1 MSSTLFQAI
10 KAGLEE
16 IVVKFNAGLK
26 AYKQAT
32 DDSIRQLT
40 TKVDKCIQ
48 KDGDSDTLTLDP
60 NYSQL
65 VPTGKVV
72 DTKDG
77 LIAMHEEKQIMWRNN
92 FRGDQTRA
100 LNVTKYYNTVD
111 NDEVVTLE
119 RYTGSLMTNT
129 NDSGGGV
136 IMLPSDVVITEA
148 EGKPIDDI
156 EFINGGT
163 ISFTNPEVRQLT
175 LKTPRNWEGPEVKLI
190 TGKAPISDVFSTL
203 KVSVV
208 PGSAVGYTYEDDSA
222 QLASYRLRFEFDAF
236 KDLEPGDIPVCF
248 DRNVD
253 SDVMRYNIG
262 LQLSNGEGLHE
273 FTDHPI
279 EARRLKYSSADKR
292 SASHS
297 RYMDNSNAFF
307 EVNIA
312 TTVQN
317 AEDGVTVDISSLTF
331 GHLTHAFE
339 TPISVSL
346 QRPETFLVQ
355 DQDF

>member
-65 VPTGKVV
+65 VSTGKVV
-72 DTKDG
+72 NTKDG
-77 LIAMHEEKQIMWRNN
+77 LIVMHEEKQIMWQNN
-92 FRGDQTRA
+92 LTYDPTRY
-100 LNVTKYYNTVD
+100 TDFTRYYNTVD
-111 NDEVVTLE
+111 NDEVV
-119 RYTGSLMTNT
+119 SLVDRVRGMMRNSLLMYGYVT
-129 NDSGGGV
+129 
-136 IMLPSDVVITEA
+136 MLPSDTVITEA
-148 EGKPIDDI
+148 NGKSVDDI
-156 EFINGGT
+156 KFVQGGS
-163 ISFTNPEVRQLT
+163 ISFTNPETRQLT
-175 LKTPRNWEGPEVKLI
+175 IKTPRNWEGPEIKLI
-190 TGKAPISDVFSTL
+190 VGKAPISDVFSTL

-208 PGSAVGYTYEDDSA
+208 EGSAVGYTYDDDSA

-236 KDLEPGDIPVCF
+236 KDLEPGDIPVFF
-248 DRNVD
+248 DRN
-253 SDVMRYNIG
+253 SINSPSSYNIG

-273 FTDHPI
+273 STDSSI
-279 EARRLKYSSADKR
+279 EARRLKHRRADKR
-292 SASHS
+292 EAEHS
-297 RYMDNSNAFF
+297 RYMSNSNAFF
-307 EVNIA
+307 EINIA

-317 AEDGVTVDISSLTF
+317 AEDGVTVDISSLTW
-331 GHLTHAFE
+331 GHLTHTFE

-355 DQDF
+355 GQDF

>member
-60 NYSQL
+60 NYSEL

-72 DTKDG
+72 NTKDG
-77 LIAMHEEKQIMWRNN
+77 LIAMHEEKQIMWKSNIN
-92 FRGDQTRA
+92 PYKTRP

-119 RYTGSLMTNT
+119 QYTGSLMTNA
-129 NDSGGGV
+129 NISYGGV
-136 IMLPSDVVITEA
+136 NMLPSDVVITEA
-148 EGKPIDDI
+148 SSKSIDDI
-156 EFINGGT
+156 EFIDGGT
-163 ISFTNPEVRQLT
+163 ISFTNPETRQLT
-175 LKTPRNWEGPEVKLI
+175 LKTPRNWEGSEVKLI

-208 PGSAVGYTYEDDSA
+208 EGSAVGYTYEDDSA
-222 QLASYRLRFEFDAF
+222 QLVSYRLRFEFDAF
-236 KDLEPGDIPVCF
+236 KDLEPGDIPVFF
-248 DRNVD
+248 DRNIGTNSMV
-253 SDVMRYNIG
+253 YNIG

-273 FTDHPI
+273 FTDHSI
-279 EARRLKYSSADKR
+279 EARALKSSRANKR
-292 SASHS
+292 AVSHS
-297 RYMDNSNAFF
+297 RYRDKSNAFF

-317 AEDGVTVDISSLTF
+317 AEDGVTVDISSLTL
-331 GHLTHAFE
+331 GHLTHTFE

-346 QRPETFLVQ
+346 QRPETFLVRG
-355 DQDF
+355 QDF